1 MVHTEHQH
9 APSRQRLEAG
19 DQSACDAADSNHSK
33 GFTGVSMMKFAN
45 RRILIFASFVAIGLG
60 LYGWMF
66 LFGWLGE
73 PLVHAQAL
81 PNKRPFMVFDGTLYA
96 GKPDLSAHGIR
107 PVSIAYAGQ
116 FGARWHKSSD
126 TLPDKTVVQQV
137 ARQALTQNVPVV
149 IDIEHWPLVGAPTQ
163 VRASLSK
170 YMTVLQWFKEAAPG
184 LPVGYYGAPPIRDY
198 WKSLKSPMS
207 KEWASFAKE
216 NDQLRPLAGA
226 VDIIFPSLYTYYT
239 DRGGWVRYAYAQI
252 AEARRNANGKP
263 VYVFLWPQYH
273 DSNPSLAWAHIPP
286 DFWRLQLQMAKQ
298 YADGIVIWG
307 GWGPKGRVQWDEN
320 AAWWKVTKEFMKKLP
335 PVQP

>member
-1 MVHTEHQH
+1 
-9 APSRQRLEAG
+9 
-19 DQSACDAADSNHSK
+19 
-33 GFTGVSMMKFAN
+33 MMKMTQGK
-45 RRILIFASFVAIGLG
+45 ILAFASVIAAGLMTFSW
-60 LYGWMF
+60 LYLNSWVGD
-66 LFGWLGE
+66 
-73 PLVHAQAL
+73 PVVHAQGL
-81 PNKRPFMVFDGTLYA
+81 PDKKPFMVFDGTLYA
-96 GKPDLSAHGIR
+96 GKPDLSAHGLR

-116 FGARWHKSSD
+116 FGTRWHKTSD
-126 TLPDKTVVQQV
+126 TLPDKLVVQQV
-137 ARQALTQNVPVV
+137 AKEALEKNVPVV
-149 IDIEHWPLVGAPTQ
+149 IDIEHWPLVGDASQ
-163 VRASLSK
+163 VRASVSK

-216 NDQLRPLAGA
+216 NDQLRPLAES

-273 DSNPSLAWAHIPP
+273 DSNPSLAWAHIPAE
-286 DFWRLQLQMAKQ
+286 FWRLQLQMAKQ

-307 GWGPKGRVQWDEN
+307 GWGRNGRVNWDEN

-335 PVQP
+335 PAQPK

>member
-1 MVHTEHQH
+1 MKMTNGKSITL
-9 APSRQRLEAG
+9 A
-19 DQSACDAADSNHSK
+19 SA
-33 GFTGVSMMKFAN
+33 
-45 RRILIFASFVAIGLG
+45 IASGLVTFLG
-60 LYGWMF
+60 L
-66 LFGWLGE
+66 LLNGWLGD
-73 PLVHAQAL
+73 PVTYAQAL
-81 PNKRPFMVFDGTLYA
+81 PNKKPFMVFDGTLYA
-96 GKPDLSAHGIR
+96 DKPDLSLHGIR
-107 PVSIAYAGQ
+107 PVSIAYTSH
-116 FGARWHKSSD
+116 FGIHWYKSINN
-126 TLPDKTVVQQV
+126 LPDKNVVQKI
-137 ARQALTQNVPVV
+137 ARESQAKNVPVV
-149 IDIEHWPLVGAPTQ
+149 IDIEHWPLDGDPNQ
-163 VRASLSK
+163 VRASLTK

-184 LPVGYYGAPPIRDY
+184 LPVGYYGAPPLRDY
-198 WKSLKSPMS
+198 WKSLRSPMS

-226 VDIIFPSLYTYYT
+226 VDIIFPSLYTFYT

-273 DSNPSLAWAHIPP
+273 DSNPSLKGAFLPV

-307 GWGPKGRVQWDEN
+307 GWGTKGAMKWDEN